1 VPGNV
6 SSASLLS
13 VRSRVLKS
21 LLSKKGAES
30 AEARGLMR
38 VRSVLA
44 LGVFSAKGAMAVDW
58 LRSVPSAVVQDCFR
72 VGSVLDSW
80 FIVVSRAPTV
90 RSKACRSVLH
100 VSVRAGKNDAQNH
113 RV

>member
-1 VPGNV
+1 
-6 SSASLLS
+6 
-13 VRSRVLKS
+13 
-21 LLSKKGAES
+21 
-30 AEARGLMR
+30 MR

-72 VGSVLDSW
+72 VGSVLGHG

-90 RSKACRSVLH
+90 RSRAWWSVLH
-100 VSVRAGKNDAQNH
+100 VAARAGNDDAPNH